1 MSNPGLMGSGIV
13 LILIGLV
20 GYFVPIENMLPAVE
34 SNTSTEDVCSMLE
47 ILLPPRY
54 KEYCD
59 ISKDVMDNPSP
70 LVILGSYASLG
81 VGVVLLIIGAV
92 TTKKPKEPKMFM
104 CKECDFAFNTE
115 ADLHNHRVEKHKK
128 EDE

>member
-1 MSNPGLMGSGIV
+1 MSNRGLMGSGIV

-34 SNTSTEDVCSMLE
+34 SNTSAEDVCSSLE
-47 ILLPPRY
+47 MLLPPRY
-54 KEYCD
+54 KEMCD
-59 ISKDVMDNPSP
+59 LSKDVMDNPSP
-70 LVILGSYASLG
+70 LVILGSYGSLG
-81 VGVVLLIIGAV
+81 VGVALLIIGGV
-92 TTKKPKEPKMFM
+92 VKKKPKESKMFM

>member
-1 MSNPGLMGSGIV
+1 V
-13 LILIGLV
+13 IGLV
-20 GYFVPIENMLPAVE
+20 LYFVPIENILPAVE
-34 SNTSTEDVCSMLE
+34 SNTSSEDVCSTLE

-59 ISKDVMDNPSP
+59 KSKDVMDNPSP

-92 TTKKPKEPKMFM
+92 TTKKPKKSKMFM

-115 ADLHNHRVEKHKK
+115 ADLHNHHVEKHKK

>member
-1 MSNPGLMGSGIV
+1 MSNRGLMGSGIV

-20 GYFVPIENMLPAVE
+20 VYFVPVENMLPAVG
-34 SNTSTEDVCSMLE
+34 SNTNATEICSSLE
-47 ILLPPRY
+47 LLLPPRY

-59 ISKDVMDNPSP
+59 ISQDVMDNPSP
-70 LVILGSYASLG
+70 LVVLGSYASLG
-81 VGVVLLIIGAV
+81 IGVVLLIIGGV
-92 TTKKPKEPKMFM
+92 VKKKPKESKMFM

-115 ADLHNHRVEKHKK
+115 ADLHNHNVEKHKN